1 VVAWQRLRRSETVQ
15 PALGLLLVGLVL
27 LPVIVIFLGYSKGMA
42 GMETSRPAAAA
53 IR

>member
-15 PALGLLLVGLVL
+15 PALGLLLVGRVPLSG
-27 LPVIVIFLGYSKGMA
+27 IVIFLGYSNGMA
-42 GMETSRPAAAA
+42 GMERSRPAAAA